1 MILPEFFVA
10 REPSFAGIILARR
23 FPAAERLLTA
33 DYRLL
38 TPVLAPFSFSCG
50 FRSRGFSGIN

>member
-1 MILPEFFVA
+1 MILPEYFVV

-33 DYRLL
+33 DYRLP
-38 TPVLAPFSFSCG
+38 TTDS
-50 FRSRGFSGIN
+50 